1 MKKMKNMK
9 TICLTLVALALV
21 VTLNIGNALAY
32 FTNYTADAGTKTI
45 DLGFSEAEIEEK
57 VTTTEDSAKKT
68 VWITNTGD
76 YDCYIRM
83 KAYAGIDLEYDID
96 PSDADSTEL
105 NVVEGN
111 WVRDD
116 SWKED
121 LWDESWTDDDKFC
134 YEFSAILAPGETT
147 QPIEVSFDLPEGTNP
162 DDFNVIIIEESTP
175 VLYDSEGNPYADWD
189 ATMMDSEGNG
199 GPTSEIK

>member
-9 TICLTLVALALV
+9 TICLTLVALALI

-32 FTNYTADAGTKTI
+32 FTNYTSDEGQKTL

-68 VWITNTGD
+68 IWITNTGD
-76 YDCYIRM
+76 YDCYVRV
-83 KAYAGIDLEYDID
+83 KAYAGIELTYNPNPTDV
-96 PSDADSTEL
+96 DSTGL
-105 NVVEGN
+105 NIVEGV
-111 WVRDD
+111 WTRDN

-121 LWDESWTDDDKFC
+121 LWDSTWTDEDKFC
-134 YEFSAILAPGETT
+134 YEFSGILAPGETT

-175 VLYDSEGNPYADWD
+175 VLYDSQGNPYPDWD
-189 ATMMDSEGNG
+189 ATMMDDAGNG